1 LEARWWT
8 ISQSSPGH
16 DNKIL
21 NLCNGVLSLD
31 KAINFCAVAHKS
43 GYLISYASRDTDT
56 HPPNHDG
63 SELVSNSVSHGKEVE
78 GEQAGLHQLPH
89 LSEAEMEKYTFH
101 AGIRYGLNKSW
112 EHKFGKIKQFV
123 AYYDHVTLVT
133 IMLDDTHFLL
143 VGFEPA
149 KSGKLEHFVSQK
161 LTPYLE
167 KQSVSI

>member
-1 LEARWWT
+1 
-8 ISQSSPGH
+8 
-16 DNKIL
+16 
-21 NLCNGVLSLD
+21 
-31 KAINFCAVAHKS
+31 
-43 GYLISYASRDTDT
+43 
-56 HPPNHDG
+56 
-63 SELVSNSVSHGKEVE
+63 
-78 GEQAGLHQLPH
+78 
-89 LSEAEMEKYTFH
+89 MEKYTFH

-123 AYYDHVTLVT
+123 AYYDNVTLVT